1 MKRFFSIIIAIGIM
15 ILLIVGC
22 GQKAEDKPKT
32 EDKPATE
39 STENKSS
46 DEATKDKDTF
56 VVGMEAAYAPFN
68 WTQIDD
74 SNGAVQ
80 IDGLKEY
87 AGGYDVEIAK
97 IIAEKLGKKLVI
109 KKMEWSGLPLSIL
122 SGKIDAVI
130 AGMSPSDERREQ
142 MDFTNHYYTSDLI
155 VVVKKGGPY
164 ENVTS
169 IKDFKDAK
177 ITAMQGTIHYNVI
190 GQLEGIQKLEPMDD
204 FPAMR
209 VALEAGKIDGYVSEV
224 PEGKSASH
232 ANPNFTY
239 QELTEGFEVKNR
251 EEVSIAVGVAK
262 GSDLLEKINKILS
275 EISEEQRT
283 EIMNKAIVNQPA
295 MN

>member
-15 ILLIVGC
+15 TLLIVGC

-32 EDKPATE
+32 DEKPGTE
-39 STENKSS
+39 ST
-46 DEATKDKDTF
+46 DTTKDKDTF

-80 IDGLKEY
+80 LDGLKEY

-130 AGMSPSDERREQ
+130 AGMSPSNERREQ
-142 MDFTNHYYTSDLI
+142 MDFTDHYYTSDLV

-209 VALEAGKIDGYVSEV
+209 VALEAGKIDGYISEV
-224 PEGKSASH
+224 PEAKSASH

-239 QELTEGFEVKNR
+239 SELTEGFTVSDP
-251 EEVSIAVGVAK
+251 EEVSIAVAVAK
-262 GSDLLEKINKILS
+262 GSDLVEKINKILS

-283 EIMNKAIVNQPA
+283 EIMNEAIKNQPA